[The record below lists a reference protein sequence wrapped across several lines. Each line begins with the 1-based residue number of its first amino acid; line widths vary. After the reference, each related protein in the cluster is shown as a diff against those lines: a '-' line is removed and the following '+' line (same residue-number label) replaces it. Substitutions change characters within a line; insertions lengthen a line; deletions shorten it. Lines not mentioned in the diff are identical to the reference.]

1 MKIMVILFILI
12 KNIFLKYII
21 SKIYYM
27 LSSSDKKNLLKIMVF
42 YSVLSYFFAPAVG
55 LHFTKTKSGITN
67 GMIVGSVL
75 SIAIW
80 LKFGQKLIE
89 LN

>member
-1 MKIMVILFILI
+1 
-12 KNIFLKYII
+12 
-21 SKIYYM
+21 
-27 LSSSDKKNLLKIMVF
+27 MVF